1 MIDKIKET
9 FFKFIN
15 KSISLEEIEIFLF
28 ANLQEIEKI
37 FTKEDYFYLIDF
49 DFKDKNSFARMETL
63 INKYISISEF
73 EKYRLNTILNNLINI
88 NENNI
93 DSLLKIYD
101 EYGKGYYFL
110 DILAIDYGLDLSRAL
125 YELYIDRLL
134 INDKINKLHSNIKIE
149 AEKIIRFLDQN
160 KIVIT
165 EKYKYLDY
173 RLEEDKADQKRK
185 IPQFF
190 TNK

>member
-1 MIDKIKET
+1 MINKIKIT
-9 FFKFIN
+9 FFEFLNGSIN
-15 KSISLEEIEIFLF
+15 LEEIEEFLF
-28 ANLQEIEKI
+28 DNLQEIEEL

-49 DFKDKNSFARMETL
+49 DFKDKNSFARMKSL
-63 INKYISISEF
+63 IEKYILISEF
-73 EKYRLNTILNNLINI
+73 EKYRLNNILNNLITI

-110 DILAIDYGLDLSRAL
+110 DILAIDYALDLSRAL
-125 YELYIDRLL
+125 YEFYIDRLL
-134 INDKINKLHSNIKIE
+134 INETINKLHSNIKLE
-149 AEKIIRFLDQN
+149 AEKIICFLDQN

-173 RLEEDKADQKRK
+173 RLDQEKPYQKRK

-190 TNK
+190 TSK

>member
-101 EYGKGYYFL
+101 EYGKGYCFL